1 MEHGRRSGHGHGRRS
16 QTSIATNG
24 NAPTSIATSRTF
36 SSSTAT
42 SASRTP
48 SAPRARAAKARV
60 AASRQS
66 REARVRDPRGVVPD
80 DGGTQRHS
88 EAISHVQARVRDLG
102 GVVPDDGGTQRHSAM
117 YPNVSNNLVSGALRG
132 NQPYTQKSRAW
143 RPRQRTRASLPHT
156 ARSCWAAL
164 CRLTSSA
171 TQKTEEATIKER
183 FGQ

>member
-1 MEHGRRSGHGHGRRS
+1 MHNASCIMRLASWTMHHRHQRHHRHRQRRACWARMRTLLGGTRRSRNSSASPRGS
-16 QTSIATNG
+16 
-24 NAPTSIATSRTF
+24 F
-36 SSSTAT
+36 SSSTAAG
-42 SASRTP
+42 ASRTP

-66 REARVRDPRGVVPD
+66 RKARVRDPR
-80 DGGTQRHS
+80 
-88 EAISHVQARVRDLG
+88 

-132 NQPYTQKSRAW
+132 DQPYTQKSRAW